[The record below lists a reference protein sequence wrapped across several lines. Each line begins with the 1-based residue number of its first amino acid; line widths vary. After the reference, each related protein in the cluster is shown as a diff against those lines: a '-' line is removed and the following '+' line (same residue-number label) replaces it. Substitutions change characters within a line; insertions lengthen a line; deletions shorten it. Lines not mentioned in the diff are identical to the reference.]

1 VPSWAAHKAVEVGGY
16 DHGEGRS
23 DVQKVQEGGMKD
35 MVQHHTDIKKQGVKP
50 TTWVVVCSCGYQ
62 SRPYERKRDADNDEG
77 EHVRLMTYVKD

>member
-1 VPSWAAHKAVEVGGY
+1 
-16 DHGEGRS
+16 
-23 DVQKVQEGGMKD
+23 MKD